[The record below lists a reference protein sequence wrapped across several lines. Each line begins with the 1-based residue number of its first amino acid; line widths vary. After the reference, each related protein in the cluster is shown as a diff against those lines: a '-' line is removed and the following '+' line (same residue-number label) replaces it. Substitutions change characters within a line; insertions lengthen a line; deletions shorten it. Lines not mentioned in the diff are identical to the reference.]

1 MVSEISEINQTMTSE
16 FSGLKIFTEGTEN
29 NQIITGGFNGFKTF
43 GGTGKLVKIIYGDN
57 KKLANFIKRLG
68 SDQTITNN
76 FELPAAAMH
85 LKDISGFAPNNSLS
99 LCYELVVVTECEDD
113 ANQVTEQILALVNPP
128 LALNQRGNKF
138 ALKSKYAKVE
148 LYANHLYAEPV
159 VELVGKTLCTRRY
172 CFSVETNYGDKPNQ
186 EIEKEQQ
193 EDNPENYCQEDEIC
207 VSNLGN

>member
-1 MVSEISEINQTMTSE
+1 MKSEISEINQTMTSE
-16 FSGLKIFTEGTEN
+16 FSGLKTFSL
-29 NQIITGGFNGFKTF
+29 TGGTS
-43 GGTGKLVKIIYGDN
+43 KLVKIIYGDN

-68 SDQTITNN
+68 SDQTLTKN

-85 LKDISGFAPNNSLS
+85 LKNIGGSAPNNSLS
-99 LCYELVVVTECEDD
+99 LCYELVVVTECEET

-128 LALNQRGNKF
+128 LALNQRGDKF

-159 VELVGKTLCTRRY
+159 VELAGKTLCTRRY
-172 CFSVETNYGDKPNQ
+172 CFGVETNYGDKPNP

-193 EDNPENYCQEDEIC
+193 DDKPENYCQEDEIC
-207 VSNLGN
+207 VSNSEN